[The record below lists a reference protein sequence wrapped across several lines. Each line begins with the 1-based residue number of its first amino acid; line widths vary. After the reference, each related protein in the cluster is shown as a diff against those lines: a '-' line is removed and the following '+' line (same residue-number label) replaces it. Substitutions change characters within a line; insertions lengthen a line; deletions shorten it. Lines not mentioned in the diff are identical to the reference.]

1 MGKTTAIAL
10 HQPRPPTY
18 IMVALRTS
26 QDFQAGMEMAKQGH
40 PMPDDSSDSFAAGYG
55 EGLILR
61 TMTSEDC

>member
-10 HQPRPPTY
+10 HIPAPPY
-18 IMVALRTS
+18 IHVALRTG
-26 QDFQAGMEMAKQGH
+26 QDFLAGMELAKQGH
-40 PMPDDSSDSFAAGYG
+40 PLTDDSSDSFAAGYG

>member
-10 HQPRPPTY
+10 HHPAPTY
-18 IMVALRTS
+18 ILHALRTGR
-26 QDFQAGMEMAKQGH
+26 DFQAGMELAKHGH